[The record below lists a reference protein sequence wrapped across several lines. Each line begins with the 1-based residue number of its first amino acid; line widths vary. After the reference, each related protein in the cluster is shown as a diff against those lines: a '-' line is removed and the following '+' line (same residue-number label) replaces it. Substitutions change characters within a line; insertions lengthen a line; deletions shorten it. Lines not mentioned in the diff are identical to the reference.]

1 MGGFLQYFLG
11 GGDGGGLDFELLYFF
26 LSEGLVKTFLG
37 MGKWDSFFLF
47 VFDFFL
53 AQRLVYKFFGGVC
66 GGRRRA

>member
-37 MGKWDSFFLF
+37 MGKWDSFF
-47 VFDFFL
+47 
-53 AQRLVYKFFGGVC
+53 
-66 GGRRRA
+66 